1 MYRIYKLGLY
11 FVCLLFCVGCD
22 VLVTTN
28 PLVKFG
34 GEYLQE
40 GRYVLSLKDLDKTF
54 PLTISYD
61 RTNSI
66 YQIDAG
72 GDGSFQAA
80 CKLEREGGPLLV
92 SLTASDSALK
102 KVYGRLTESEGAF
115 LARLYV
121 TARLA
126 RDGIGY
132 DVWLLNSAKAI
143 SDGCR
148 VSGLPADRLLPLLP
162 STNAPPFVHAGK
174 LFRIGE
180 DGWNQMAYCGNYVL
194 LACDDIGC
202 AFIAVSPN
210 EPHILIDDNW
220 GGWNYHSDYGQVNF
234 RVYAYGTCNHNYAN
248 LKIDGCAIAQSEN
261 SSSHLVGYQHNDR
274 VGELQFEYQKTGQ
287 VSNTWKDAD
296 GTKHVRVGITVTATV
311 TFKYKVTID
320 DNEVEQ
326 SVVLNSVPVLFT
338 LECSMKKPE

>member
-180 DGWNQMAYCGNYVL
+180 DGGIQ
-194 LACDDIGC
+194 
-202 AFIAVSPN
+202 
-210 EPHILIDDNW
+210 
-220 GGWNYHSDYGQVNF
+220 
-234 RVYAYGTCNHNYAN
+234 
-248 LKIDGCAIAQSEN
+248 DGECPQ
-261 SSSHLVGYQHNDR
+261 LPLTNDVDR
-274 VGELQFEYQKTGQ
+274 L
-287 VSNTWKDAD
+287 AD
-296 GTKHVRVGITVTATV
+296 GDKMLISFMCDKGSGKAVKMTKSEDSKYLYYHMKFTNQQESCTIRIDRKSGKAT
-311 TFKYKVTID
+311 TIKQA
-320 DNEVEQ
+320 E
-326 SVVLNSVPVLFT
+326 P
-338 LECSMKKPE
+338 